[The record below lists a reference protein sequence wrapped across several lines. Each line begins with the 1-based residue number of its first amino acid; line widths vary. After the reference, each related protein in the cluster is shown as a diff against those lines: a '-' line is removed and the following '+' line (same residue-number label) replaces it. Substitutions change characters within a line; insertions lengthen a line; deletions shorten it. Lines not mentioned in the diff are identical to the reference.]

1 MIFFS
6 ETLNRLILKIE
17 RLKLNISNNPKLNFL
32 CVSLSKMI
40 INWIVIKFLQ

>member
-32 CVSLSKMI
+32 GVSLSKMI
-40 INWIVIKFLQ
+40 IN